1 MSGKADFN
9 VSIVGTQNPKRAIT
23 TLPEFF
29 LPSQDTKVSLK
40 VMCKIAHIDSIAN
53 ALVRL
58 KYAHQIDILM
68 RIRGIRIIY

>member
-1 MSGKADFN
+1 
-9 VSIVGTQNPKRAIT
+9 
-23 TLPEFF
+23 
-29 LPSQDTKVSLK
+29 
-40 VMCKIAHIDSIAN
+40 MCKIAHIDSIAN

>member
-1 MSGKADFN
+1 MSGNADFN
-9 VSIVGTQNPKRAIT
+9 VSIVVIQDPERVIT

-29 LPSQDTKVSLK
+29 LPSKDTKVFQK

-68 RIRGIRIIY
+68 RI